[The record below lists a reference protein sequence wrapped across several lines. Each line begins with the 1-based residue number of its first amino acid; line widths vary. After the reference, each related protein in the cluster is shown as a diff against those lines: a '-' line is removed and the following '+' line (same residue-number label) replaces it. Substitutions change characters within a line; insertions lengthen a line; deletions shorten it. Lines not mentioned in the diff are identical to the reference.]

1 MRKSIFMYLFFF
13 AVLFIIFQYMNEKT
27 IFESQ
32 ERQITSLTEKAV
44 KAADSVE
51 TLNNRVLDLNYF
63 TLQGNENAVSYFEGI
78 GLDAQKVE
86 AMVSDIIY
94 DKNVEAGGNSLIPM
108 EGINGVMRIN
118 KLKFLNHKWILAD
131 FSDGTHWG
139 EVVIEYFFDEKNEL
153 HLKTLSSTLYPSK

>member
-1 MRKSIFMYLFFF
+1 
-13 AVLFIIFQYMNEKT
+13 MNEKT